1 MVRELVRY
9 DSHAGLI
16 HGSVPY
22 YMYVGSWSVRVSGRC
37 SSVFEFF
44 VSTPQFERG
53 RFVSFRG
60 LVRTSVHQGFGSGF
74 G

>member
-1 MVRELVRY
+1 MFGSFHRGSVIRA
-9 DSHAGLI
+9 HAGLI

-37 SSVFEFF
+37 LSVFEFF

-53 RFVSFRG
+53 RISNNER
-60 LVRTSVHQGFGSGF
+60 
-74 G
+74 